1 MRDYDLIALD
11 LDGTVLGPDGKVSPA
26 TLRAV
31 RRALEVGYRVVFATG
46 RNYQESWPVIDE
58 IGHHGA
64 AVFVGGA
71 SVIETS
77 AGGGGGRTLH
87 RQTMEPALAVAVC
100 AAFERL
106 DLSPLVFQDDPDD
119 GLRFVRGRLPFPD
132 AVKRWHELTRATVRR
147 VDDVLTADHS
157 HTMRVSALGPPAV
170 VDEALA
176 LLEAQFGERVFA
188 YKTKLANFGVELLE
202 VFDPSVNK
210 WAGIEHVAR
219 EHGIPRERVVAVGDD
234 MNDLHMIREAGLG
247 VAMGNARPVI
257 KEIADRVIAS
267 HAEDGLATF
276 LDELS
281 DQASD

>member
-1 MRDYDLIALD
+1 MRQYDLIALD

-26 TLRAV
+26 TLKAV

-46 RNYQESWPVIDE
+46 RNYHESLPVIDE

-71 SVIETS
+71 SVVDT
-77 AGGGGGRTLH
+77 ADGGRTLH
-87 RQTMEPALAVAVC
+87 RQTMAPDLAVAVC

-106 DLSPLVFQDDPDD
+106 DLPPLVLQDHPTQ
-119 GLRFVRGRLPFPD
+119 GLRFVLGRLGSPD
-132 AVKRWHELTRATVRR
+132 AVKRWHELTRATVHR
-147 VDDVLTADHS
+147 VDDLLAADHIG
-157 HTMRVSALGPPAV
+157 TMRVSTLGPPAL
-170 VDEALA
+170 VDQAHVALDA
-176 LLEAQFGERVFA
+176 EFGERVFA

-210 WAGIEHVAR
+210 WAGIEHVAAV
-219 EHGIPRERVVAVGDD
+219 HAIPRERIVAVGDD

-257 KEIADRVIAS
+257 KDLADRVIGS
-267 HAEDGLATF
+267 HVDDGLAAF
-276 LDELS
+276 LEELCDQVS
-281 DQASD
+281 D